1 MKYPTRINYTAA
13 DRALMFDRWQKGES
27 LNSIARLFGR
37 SHSSIQGILARTGG
51 IRPPQRRRS
60 QRALTLAEREEISRG
75 VVAGQ
80 SLRSIATSLHRAPS
94 TVSRE
99 INRNGGRRRYRA
111 NQAEQAVW
119 DRAHRPKRCKLVQNR
134 ALARI
139 VAQKLRLQ
147 WAPWQIAGWLKR
159 THPDDENYQV
169 SHETIYKSLFIQARG
184 ALKKELIQHLRRT
197 RAMRRSRHHTQ
208 KTSDHGRITN
218 TVSIRERPAEAE
230 DRAVPGHWE
239 GDLLCGSN
247 NSQIATLV
255 ERHTRYVMLVR
266 LKSKDTETVINAL
279 IKQARKLPRE
289 LYKSL
294 TWDRGSEMADHTR
307 FSLATDIK
315 VFFCDPRSPWQRGS
329 NENTN
334 GLLRQYFPKGMDL
347 SNIHQNRLNAVAKRL
362 NDRPRE
368 TLQFYSPAEK
378 FNECVASTG

>member
-1 MKYPTRINYTAA
+1 MKYRTRIFYTEA
-13 DRALMFDRWQKGES
+13 DKALMWDRWQKGES

-60 QRALTLAEREEISRG
+60 QRALTLPEREEISRG
-75 VVAGQ
+75 LVAGQ
-80 SLRSIATSLHRAPS
+80 SLRSIATTLGRAPS
-94 TVSRE
+94 TVGRE

-111 NQAEQAVW
+111 NQAEQAAW
-119 DRAHRPKRCKLVQNR
+119 DRAHRPKTCKLVQNR

-139 VAQKLRLQ
+139 VAEKLRLQ
-147 WAPWQIAGWLKR
+147 WAPRQIAGWLKR
-159 THPDDENYQV
+159 TYADDENYQV

-279 IKQARKLPRE
+279 IKQAHKLPRE

-315 VFFCDPRSPWQRGS
+315 VYFCDPQQPWQRGS

-334 GLLRQYFPKGMDL
+334 GLLRQYFPKGTDL
-347 SNIHQNRLNAVAKRL
+347 SDVHQNRLNAVARQL
-362 NDRPRE
+362 NERPRK
-368 TLQFYSPAEK
+368 TLDFRTPAER
-378 FNECVASTG
+378 FNQCVASTG

>member
-1 MKYPTRINYTAA
+1 MKYRSRIYYTET
-13 DRALMFDRWQKGES
+13 DKALMWDRWQKGDS
-27 LNSIARLFGR
+27 LHAIARLFDR
-37 SHSSIQGILARTGG
+37 SHGSIARILSRSGG
-51 IRPPQRRRS
+51 IRPAEKKRS
-60 QRALTLAEREEISRG
+60 VLALSLGEREEISRG
-75 VVAGQ
+75 IVAGH
-80 SLRSIATSLHRAPS
+80 SFCSIASALGRAPS

-99 INRNGGRRRYRA
+99 VNRNGGRQRYRA
-111 NQAEQAVW
+111 SKADEAAW
-119 DRAHRPKRCKLVQNR
+119 DRAHRPKTCKLASNR

-139 VAQKLRLQ
+139 VAEKLQLQ
-147 WAPWQIAGWLKR
+147 WAPRQIAGWLKR
-159 THPDDENYQV
+159 MYPDDEHFQV
-169 SHETIYKSLFIQARG
+169 SHETIYLSLFIQARG
-184 ALKKELIQHLRRT
+184 ALKKELIQHLRKP

-218 TVSIRERPAEAE
+218 AVSIRERPAEAE

-255 ERHTRYVMLVR
+255 ERHTRLVMLVR
-266 LKSKDTETVINAL
+266 VPSKDTKTVVNAL
-279 IKQARKLPRE
+279 IRQAHKLPRE

-294 TWDRGSEMADHTR
+294 TWDRGKELADHER
-307 FSLATDIK
+307 FSLDTDIK
-315 VFFCDPRSPWQRGS
+315 VYFCDPQSPWQRGS

-347 SNIHQNRLNAVAKRL
+347 SKVHQNRLNAVARRL
-362 NDRPRE
+362 NERPRE